1 MVAEEIKK
9 QLTKENYEIVGEHS
23 AVKICLWTKKSLRD
37 EGVCYK
43 EKFYGINSHL
53 CCQMTPALF
62 NCQNKCIHCWRDL
75 NYTFPNEVKN
85 PESPKSIIDG
95 AIKAQQKLLTGF
107 KIDPNSKK
115 KQLSKANQE
124 KYKEAQ
130 EPTQFAISLTG
141 EPTLYPLIGDL
152 IEELR
157 NRNKTSFLVT
167 NGLYPEKLLELKNKN
182 QLPTQLY
189 ISVNTSNS
197 EAYLKFHRSSEKKA
211 WEKLMESLKVMS
223 TLKSRTV
230 FRMNLIK
237 DLNMEDSQLKEYA
250 KLIELANP
258 MIVEV
263 KGYVAVG
270 HSRERL
276 GYEKMPTY
284 EEMLEFC
291 KKLAKET
298 GLKLLDTH
306 EPSRAFVLGKNKEE
320 LKIKKV

>member
-1 MVAEEIKK
+1 
-9 QLTKENYEIVGEHS
+9 
-23 AVKICLWTKKSLRD
+23 
-37 EGVCYK
+37 
-43 EKFYGINSHL
+43 
-53 CCQMTPALF
+53 
-62 NCQNKCIHCWRDL
+62 
-75 NYTFPNEVKN
+75 
-85 PESPKSIIDG
+85 
-95 AIKAQQKLLTGF
+95 
-107 KIDPNSKK
+107 
-115 KQLSKANQE
+115 
-124 KYKEAQ
+124 
-130 EPTQFAISLTG
+130 
-141 EPTLYPLIGDL
+141 
-152 IEELR
+152 
-157 NRNKTSFLVT
+157 
-167 NGLYPEKLLELKNKN
+167 
-182 QLPTQLY
+182 
-189 ISVNTSNS
+189 
-197 EAYLKFHRSSEKKA
+197 
-211 WEKLMESLKVMS
+211 MESLKVMS